1 MFEFAIILFAQKI
14 LYVQKK
20 VLLLIVPADKV
31 HYTHHGFCASSCCVY
46 LSHCRPASLLSSSIS
61 SAPESNTSC
70 WDSDIPPILPSLA
83 GRSSVYCSVHPLS
96 LPCAGALSTFLHFPY
111 TVICCSFHVPHV
123 FSFVVGKT
131 VL

>member
-1 MFEFAIILFAQKI
+1 MSLPLFYLHKRFCMYRRKSCFS
-14 LYVQKK
+14 LY
-20 VLLLIVPADKV
+20 LLIKCIIRIMGFVPPPV
-31 HYTHHGFCASSCCVY
+31 VYTSPTAGMPV
-46 LSHCRPASLLSSSIS
+46 LSSSIS

-111 TVICCSFHVPHV
+111 TAICCSFHVPHV